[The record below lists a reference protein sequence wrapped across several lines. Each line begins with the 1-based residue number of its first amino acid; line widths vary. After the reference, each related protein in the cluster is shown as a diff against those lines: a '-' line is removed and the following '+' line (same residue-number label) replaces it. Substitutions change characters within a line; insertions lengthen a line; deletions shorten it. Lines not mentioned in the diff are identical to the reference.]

1 MRNNPSQNTPR
12 RFKIFYCLFVAAFL
26 IPVGCEAPPAVLD
39 GLAIRSVRSVVV
51 LPLVADGQGGIAG
64 GVTVAGMVETE
75 LQARKA
81 CRLTVS
87 EAPVLWRLGPQP
99 PVTDDSQAL
108 AIAKDLGVAG
118 VLTGTYSDTLK
129 VSGKEKL
136 PAAVKAAQMPV
147 GSDFKG
153 TVRVRLRLLSV
164 SSGRVIYDHFAE
176 DSDSEMAERRKKATK
191 KAIQPLVEAWSKK
204 EDKQKEESKSQKE

>member
-12 RFKIFYCLFVAAFL
+12 RLKMFYCLFVAAFL
-26 IPVGCEAPPAVLD
+26 ISIGCEAPPAVLD
-39 GLAIRSVRSVVV
+39 GPAIRSVRSVVV
-51 LPLVADGQGGIAG
+51 LPLAVDGQGGIAG
-64 GVTVAGMVETE
+64 GVTVAGMVEAE
-75 LQARKA
+75 LQTREA

-99 PVTDDSQAL
+99 PVMDDSQAL
-108 AIAKDLGVAG
+108 AMAKDMGVAG
-118 VLTGTYSDTLK
+118 VLMGTYSDTRK

-164 SSGRVIYDHFAE
+164 SSGKVIYDHSVE
-176 DSDSEMAERRKKATK
+176 DNDSKQAERRKKATK
-191 KAIQPLVEAWSKK
+191 KVLQPLVEAWSKK